1 MKLSELKE
9 EIKGIIRERGV
20 AAIQKEYQK
29 TIEEIEKALDFY
41 KKNKNTD
48 KKDVFV
54 KVLKQ
59 LGEKK
64 KALQNELDL
73 KVQSMYRNAE
83 LKADESVNEAFKH
96 IIHVD
101 TPTQVVSKPI
111 AAQIMALAKK
121 GVRSKEIGLEM
132 GFTGNAKLAADTF
145 QKVKNQIY
153 FSLDKRNESVN
164 EGIWPKSKLAS
175 SFQIQLASELKKNF
189 KGVFYSVGND
199 LYHNNKKVLTVNGDR
214 DSVYSIIKQLK
225 SKIKES
231 VNEDANPKFFPNGKK
246 EWAKS
251 ATFFDADKVDIL
263 LITSKYKDVND
274 AYYIFKKDGRFIG
287 SADSIKGGKPS
298 GTKVNVKL
306 SDVSNAKSIG
316 DLKRMIGESL
326 VEAKNIKWQDVEVG
340 DSANVTSINKTGV
353 IIKTYGRKFHIKF
366 ANGTTKTYDASEL
379 TFIKESVNES
389 ELKLGVKYI
398 NKQGKEGFIQTG
410 GSKNPKD
417 WFWSDGKTKHP
428 YDKVKKELKPSKD
441 QKKTGFGDYLKQ
453 GGRVWDNVNNDGESV
468 NEEKPGLWAN
478 IRAKQARGEKPAHG
492 NSQAHKDAVKAGKE
506 INKNEEVV
514 NEVSL
519 QKGKTY
525 GGTSAK
531 EGMVLVAQKGLE
543 KILDLSKKNPSTVFL
558 VRDDNYTKFGPYY
571 VKNGK
576 VAKYT
581 VANPNYDLERNKV
594 RTLKVPSDVILS
606 FRVVE

>member
-353 IIKTYGRKFHIKF
+353 IIKTYGRKFQIKF

-379 TFIKESVNES
+379 TFIK
-389 ELKLGVKYI
+389 
-398 NKQGKEGFIQTG
+398 
-410 GSKNPKD
+410 
-417 WFWSDGKTKHP
+417 
-428 YDKVKKELKPSKD
+428 
-441 QKKTGFGDYLKQ
+441 
-453 GGRVWDNVNNDGESV
+453 ESV

>member
-1 MKLSELKE
+1 MKLSQLKE

-48 KKDVFV
+48 KKDAFV

-83 LKADESVNEAFKH
+83 LKADESVNE
-96 IIHVD
+96 
-101 TPTQVVSKPI
+101 
-111 AAQIMALAKK
+111 
-121 GVRSKEIGLEM
+121 
-132 GFTGNAKLAADTF
+132 
-145 QKVKNQIY
+145 
-153 FSLDKRNESVN
+153 
-164 EGIWPKSKLAS
+164 
-175 SFQIQLASELKKNF
+175 
-189 KGVFYSVGND
+189 
-199 LYHNNKKVLTVNGDR
+199 
-214 DSVYSIIKQLK
+214 
-225 SKIKES
+225 
-231 VNEDANPKFFPNGKK
+231 DANPKFFPSGKK

-316 DLKRMIGESL
+316 DLKKMIGESVINEISAIDGL
-326 VEAKNIKWQDVEVG
+326 TDVIDGKTSSIEGVKLSKDMAEHIMYWIRTSPYGKKYGTWFKRNGIAKLLPIAFMWGLERYLPSNLKGELATLKSKYGKSKNESVVEAKNIKWQDVEVG

-366 ANGTTKTYDASEL
+366 SNGTTKTYDASEL
-379 TFIKESVNES
+379 EFIKESVNEAPDTKKRFMFDFYTDS
-389 ELKLGVKYI
+389 FQRNTERETNFMATTLDSAIKAAEHMCKVTGYGYVEIYYKDLFLGSMKKKDGFKFVEGRGYRKYI
-398 NKQGKEGFIQTG
+398 LT
-410 GSKNPKD
+410 
-417 WFWSDGKTKHP
+417 
-428 YDKVKKELKPSKD
+428 YELNEID
-441 QKKTGFGDYLKQ
+441 
-453 GGRVWDNVNNDGESV
+453 ESV
-468 NEEKPGLWAN
+468 NE
-478 IRAKQARGEKPAHG
+478 
-492 NSQAHKDAVKAGKE
+492 
-506 INKNEEVV
+506 
-514 NEVSL
+514 VSF

-525 GGTSAK
+525 GGTKCDGGCFIGKQGLVKIIKISK
-531 EGMVLVAQKGLE
+531 ELPNNTF
-543 KILDLSKKNPSTVFL
+543 IF
-558 VRDDNYTKFGPYY
+558 RDDNYSGLQPHFI
-571 VKNGK
+571 KNG
-576 VAKYT
+576 VIAK
-581 VANPNYDLERNKV
+581 ANTIGNPSYDLDRNKV
-594 RTLKVPSDVILS
+594 RNLNIGKDVILS
-606 FRVVE
+606 LRIAE

>member
-1 MKLSELKE
+1 MKLSQLKE

-48 KKDVFV
+48 KKDAFV

-83 LKADESVNEAFKH
+83 LKADESVNE
-96 IIHVD
+96 
-101 TPTQVVSKPI
+101 
-111 AAQIMALAKK
+111 
-121 GVRSKEIGLEM
+121 
-132 GFTGNAKLAADTF
+132 
-145 QKVKNQIY
+145 
-153 FSLDKRNESVN
+153 
-164 EGIWPKSKLAS
+164 
-175 SFQIQLASELKKNF
+175 
-189 KGVFYSVGND
+189 
-199 LYHNNKKVLTVNGDR
+199 
-214 DSVYSIIKQLK
+214 
-225 SKIKES
+225 
-231 VNEDANPKFFPNGKK
+231 DANPKFFPSGKK

-316 DLKRMIGESL
+316 DLKKMIGESVVNEISAIDGL
-326 VEAKNIKWQDVEVG
+326 TDVIDGRTSSIEGVKLSKDMAEHIMYWIRTSPYGKKYGIWFKRNGIAKLLPIAFMWGLDRYLPSNLKGELATLKSKYGKSKNESVVEAKNIKWQDVEVG

-366 ANGTTKTYDASEL
+366 ANGTTKTYDANEL
-379 TFIKESVNES
+379 EFIKESVNEVVS
-389 ELKLGVKYI
+389 VSQVRSTI
-398 NKQGKEGFIQTG
+398 A
-410 GSKNPKD
+410 
-417 WFWSDGKTKHP
+417 
-428 YDKVKKELKPSKD
+428 KVKKQLI
-441 QKKTGFGDYLKQ
+441 QKWKQKGGYENFGEKE
-453 GGRVWDNVNNDGESV
+453 GRMLSDKFNANPYGSSDERRIHSMIQDFENWAMNYDGRSESV

-492 NSQAHKDAVKAGKE
+492 NSQAHKDAVEAGKK
-506 INKNEEVV
+506 INKEESV
-514 NEVSL
+514 NETSF

-525 GGTSAK
+525 GGTKCDGGCFIGKQGLVKIIKISK
-531 EGMVLVAQKGLE
+531 ELPNNTF
-543 KILDLSKKNPSTVFL
+543 IF
-558 VRDDNYTKFGPYY
+558 RDDNYSGLQPHFI
-571 VKNGK
+571 KNG
-576 VAKYT
+576 VIAK
-581 VANPNYDLERNKV
+581 ANTIGNPSYDLDRNKV
-594 RTLKVPSDVILS
+594 RNLNIGKDVILS
-606 FRVVE
+606 LRIAE

>member
-1 MKLSELKE
+1 MKVSQLKE
-9 EIKGIIRERGV
+9 EIRGIIRERGV

-83 LKADESVNEAFKH
+83 LKADESVNED
-96 IIHVD
+96 V
-101 TPTQVVSKPI
+101 
-111 AAQIMALAKK
+111 
-121 GVRSKEIGLEM
+121 
-132 GFTGNAKLAADTF
+132 
-145 QKVKNQIY
+145 
-153 FSLDKRNESVN
+153 
-164 EGIWPKSKLAS
+164 
-175 SFQIQLASELKKNF
+175 
-189 KGVFYSVGND
+189 
-199 LYHNNKKVLTVNGDR
+199 
-214 DSVYSIIKQLK
+214 
-225 SKIKES
+225 
-231 VNEDANPKFFPNGKK
+231 NPKFFPNGKK

-274 AYYIFKKDGRFIG
+274 VYYIFKKDGRFIG

-316 DLKRMIGESL
+316 DLKRMIGESV

-366 ANGTTKTYDASEL
+366 ANGTTKTYDANEL
-379 TFIKESVNES
+379 TFIKESVNE
-389 ELKLGVKYI
+389 E
-398 NKQGKEGFIQTG
+398 N
-410 GSKNPKD
+410 
-417 WFWSDGKTKHP
+417 
-428 YDKVKKELKPSKD
+428 
-441 QKKTGFGDYLKQ
+441 
-453 GGRVWDNVNNDGESV
+453 
-468 NEEKPGLWAN
+468 PGLWAN

-492 NSQAHKDAVKAGKE
+492 NSDAHKDAVKAGKE

-514 NEVSL
+514 NEISAIDGLTDVIGGKTSSIEGVKL
-519 QKGKTY
+519 SKDMAEHIMYWVRTSPYGKKYGTWFKRNGIAKLLPIAFMWGLHRYLPSNLKSEFETLKSKYGKSKNESVNEASFQKGKTY
-525 GGTSAK
+525 GGTKCEGGCFIGKQGLVKIIKISK
-531 EGMVLVAQKGLE
+531 ELPNNTF
-543 KILDLSKKNPSTVFL
+543 IF
-558 VRDDNYTKFGPYY
+558 RDDNYSGLQPHFIKDG
-571 VKNGK
+571 VI
-576 VAKYT
+576 AK
-581 VANPNYDLERNKV
+581 ANTIGNPSYDLDRNKV
-594 RTLKVPSDVILS
+594 RNLNIGKDVILS
-606 FRVVE
+606 LRIAE

>member
-1 MKLSELKE
+1 MKLSQLKE

-164 EGIWPKSKLAS
+164 E
-175 SFQIQLASELKKNF
+175 
-189 KGVFYSVGND
+189 
-199 LYHNNKKVLTVNGDR
+199 
-214 DSVYSIIKQLK
+214 
-225 SKIKES
+225 
-231 VNEDANPKFFPNGKK
+231 DANPKFFPNGKN

-251 ATFFDADKVDIL
+251 ASLFIGDKFDIL
-263 LITSKYKDVND
+263 LLNSKLKDVSD
-274 AYYIFKKDGRFIG
+274 AYYIFKKDGMFIG

-298 GTKVNVKL
+298 GNKINVKL
-306 SDVSNAKSIG
+306 SDVRTAKSMG
-316 DLKRMIGESL
+316 DLKMI
-326 VEAKNIKWQDVEVG
+326 VD
-340 DSANVTSINKTGV
+340 
-353 IIKTYGRKFHIKF
+353 
-366 ANGTTKTYDASEL
+366 
-379 TFIKESVNES
+379 ESVNEA
-389 ELKLGVKYI
+389 
-398 NKQGKEGFIQTG
+398 
-410 GSKNPKD
+410 D
-417 WFWSDGKTKHP
+417 
-428 YDKVKKELKPSKD
+428 
-441 QKKTGFGDYLKQ
+441 
-453 GGRVWDNVNNDGESV
+453 
-468 NEEKPGLWAN
+468 GLWAN
-478 IRAKQARGEKPAHG
+478 IRAKQARGEKPAPK
-492 NSQAHKDAVKAGKE
+492 NSQAYKDAVKAGKE

-514 NEVSL
+514 NEASF
-519 QKGKTY
+519 QKGENY
-525 GGTSAK
+525 GGSSCKGGCFTGKDGLKKIIKISK
-531 EGMVLVAQKGLE
+531 ENPKNTF
-543 KILDLSKKNPSTVFL
+543 ILK
-558 VRDDNYTKFGPYY
+558 DDNYSGLKPYFIKDG
-571 VKNGK
+571 V
-576 VAKYT
+576 VALAKT
-581 VANPNYDLERNKV
+581 PGNPSYDLDRNKV
-594 RTLKVPSDVILS
+594 RNLNIGNDVILL

>member
-1 MKLSELKE
+1 
-9 EIKGIIRERGV
+9 
-20 AAIQKEYQK
+20 
-29 TIEEIEKALDFY
+29 
-41 KKNKNTD
+41 
-48 KKDVFV
+48 
-54 KVLKQ
+54 
-59 LGEKK
+59 
-64 KALQNELDL
+64 
-73 KVQSMYRNAE
+73 
-83 LKADESVNEAFKH
+83 
-96 IIHVD
+96 
-101 TPTQVVSKPI
+101 
-111 AAQIMALAKK
+111 
-121 GVRSKEIGLEM
+121 
-132 GFTGNAKLAADTF
+132 
-145 QKVKNQIY
+145 
-153 FSLDKRNESVN
+153 
-164 EGIWPKSKLAS
+164 
-175 SFQIQLASELKKNF
+175 
-189 KGVFYSVGND
+189 VGND

-231 VNEDANPKFFPNGKK
+231 VNEDIKSDVNKFLDKLNKEFSDQEYTTDFKGGKYARITHQSRKFGNPSAWGFIAMDDNPSKGFKKGDLLKAAGFNTPAKHARGNILNGDAKYDKYSPTYLKEDANPKFFPSGKK

-379 TFIKESVNES
+379 TFIKESVNE
-389 ELKLGVKYI
+389 
-398 NKQGKEGFIQTG
+398 
-410 GSKNPKD
+410 
-417 WFWSDGKTKHP
+417 
-428 YDKVKKELKPSKD
+428 
-441 QKKTGFGDYLKQ
+441 
-453 GGRVWDNVNNDGESV
+453 
-468 NEEKPGLWAN
+468 EKPGLWAN
-478 IRAKQARGEKPAHG
+478 IRAKQARGGKPAHG

-514 NEVSL
+514 NEISAIDGLTDVIDGKTSSIEGVKLSKDMAEHIMYWVRTSPYGKKYGTWFKRNGIAKLLPIAFMWGLDRYLPSNLKSEFASLKSKYGKAKNESVNEASL

-543 KILDLSKKNPSTVFL
+543 KILDLSKKNPSNVFL
-558 VRDDNYTKFGPYY
+558 VSDDNYTKFGPYY